1 MEIVSRNIKN
11 KGVTERIGMTLLLLV
26 LSRLGT
32 FIPIPGVDHDAF
44 YQSISTNPIVSFLNV
59 FSGGGFASIG
69 IFALGIVPY
78 VNASIVMQL
87 ATTSIP
93 SLERL
98 QKEEGELGRQQIS
111 KYTRYLT
118 FFWAVI
124 LSTGIAFF
132 LIKPV
137 VFNWSLLLGF
147 KIIIA
152 LTTGSMLSM
161 WFAEL
166 ITNENLG
173 NGSSMLIFINIIGG
187 IPANFTDFSKN
198 LNNEQ
203 AGNSFSGILISFFV
217 YLLIVAIIVL
227 VQDSYKKVNIVSAR
241 QLNFNYL
248 EQNSQSTEL
257 KNSYIPIKLNQGG
270 IMPLVFSSTIA
281 TLLFYPLQLAITSF
295 FSMGGNALTSILTF
309 CSFGLNLVLVIFF
322 SSFYALLVLKPK
334 DLSENLTKM
343 AYSIPGLKQGK
354 ETTQYLEQTISRLAF
369 MGGIFLAFLAFFPFL
384 LGNVFQFNIFKNLTS
399 LIILIGV
406 ITDVSSQI
414 RGYLVS
420 QNYESFKKA

>member
-1 MEIVSRNIKN
+1 MAVS
-11 KGVTERIGMTLLLLV
+11 ETLNLLKKKL
-26 LSRLGT
+26 LKILGFLILIRLGL
-32 FIPIPGVDHDAF
+32 FIPVPGVDIDIF
-44 YQSISTNPIVSFLNV
+44 SQNQVTNSLFGFAKNLTGSSFLSV
-59 FSGGGFASIG
+59 GS
-69 IFALGIVPY
+69 LGILPY
-78 VNASIVMQL
+78 INSSIVIQL
-87 ATTSIP
+87 LTPVIP

-98 QKEEGELGRQQIS
+98 QKEEGELGRQQIT

-118 FFWAVI
+118 FVWALI
-124 LSTGIAFF
+124 LSAGVAIIS
-132 LIKPV
+132 IKPI
-137 VFNWSLLLGF
+137 VFNWSILFAL
-147 KIIIA
+147 KIILS

-173 NGSSMLIFINIIGG
+173 NGSSMIIFINIIGG
-187 IPANFTDFSKN
+187 LPTSINDSLKN
-198 LNNEQ
+198 LN
-203 AGNSFSGILISFFV
+203 GTSGIDNLITLFIAFV
-217 YLLIVAIIVL
+217 LYLLIVSIIVL

-241 QLNFNYL
+241 QLNFNSF
-248 EQNSQSTEL
+248 EQNSKSSEL

-270 IMPLVFSSTIA
+270 IMPLVFSTTIA
-281 TLLFYPLQLAITSF
+281 TFLFYPIQLLFTNLFSFVGAQFTSL
-295 FSMGGNALTSILTF
+295 LTLT
-309 CSFGLNLVLVIFF
+309 SFGLNLVLVVFF

-343 AYSIPGLKQGK
+343 AYNIPGLKQGK
-354 ETTQYLEQTISRLAF
+354 ETTRYLEQVISRLAF
-369 MGGIFLAFLAFFPFL
+369 MGGLFLAFLAFFPL
-384 LGNVFQFNIFKNLTS
+384 VLGNLFNFTIFKNLTS